1 MWPWEHL
8 AVGYLLYSLLAHL
21 AGRTPRT
28 LPVLA
33 LVLATQ
39 MPDLIDKPLAWGFGV
54 LPSGRSMAHSFL
66 FAAPAILGVS
76 AAGLLARAPRVG
88 PAFALGYL
96 SHLGG
101 DVLYPFVVKGE
112 LRFGFLL
119 WPLIPAADEGPPEGL
134 PHLQEL
140 VMDFVVFLLT
150 PRGTAYLLFDGSLVL
165 LAFLV
170 WVWDGMPGVRP
181 LFDAVRPGATPE
193 RE

>member
-8 AVGYLLYSLLAHL
+8 AVGYVLYSLLAHL
-21 AGRTPRT
+21 RGRTPRT

-33 LVLATQ
+33 LLFATQ

-54 LPSGRSMAHSFL
+54 LPSGRTLAHSLL
-66 FAAPAILGVS
+66 FATPAIAGVS
-76 AAGLLARAPRVG
+76 VAGLLARAPRVG

-101 DVLYPFVVKGE
+101 DVVYPLVVKGE
-112 LRFGFLL
+112 LRLGFLL
-119 WPLIPAADEGPPEGL
+119 WPLVPAVDQGPPGGL
-134 PHLQEL
+134 PHLREL

-165 LAFLV
+165 VAFLV

-181 LFDAVRPGATPE
+181 LIDAVLPRATPDHE
-193 RE
+193 

>member
-21 AGRTPRT
+21 TGRTPRT

-33 LVLATQ
+33 LLFATQ

-54 LPSGRSMAHSFL
+54 LPSGRSLAHSFL
-66 FAAPAILGVS
+66 FAVPAMLGASVV
-76 AAGLLARAPRVG
+76 GLLARAPRVG

-96 SHLGG
+96 SHLAG
-101 DVLYPFVVKGE
+101 DVVYPFVVKGE

-119 WPLIPAADEGPPEGL
+119 WPLIPVEVDESPGGL

-150 PRGTAYLLFDGSLVL
+150 PRGTAYLVFEGSLVL
-165 LAFLV
+165 VAFLV

-181 LFDAVRPGATPE
+181 VLVAVFPE
-193 RE
+193 AAPEGE